1 MMSSIRI
8 EQDSADIVHLI
19 LDKPNASMNL
29 MDSAFFSDYVAAINQ
44 LKQMEFIGVVLRS
57 TKSSFFAGGDLDELR
72 QVDGTKGEDLFIRLS
87 ELKEAMRWLETC
99 GKPTVAC
106 INGAALGGGWELALA
121 CHHRIALDKE
131 VTLGLPEV
139 TLGLLPGAGGVVR
152 MTRSLGLKKA
162 MPYLVE
168 GKRFSA
174 DEGIDLGLIH
184 QLAASPEEMLALAT
198 NWILAQPQPA
208 MQVFDGKDYQLP
220 GGGLSETKVA
230 EIVAITPA
238 MLKQKTQGMLPAPE
252 AILAVM
258 VESIQVDVASALR
271 IESRYFVSL
280 AVGQVSTNMITTFW
294 HQLNEI
300 NAGASRPQS
309 QPDHAFTKVGV
320 VGAGMMGAGIA
331 YSLASKGITVVLKD
345 TSITKAIFAK
355 SYTVNILAEKVARGK
370 LTAAKQE
377 AVLQRIIPSETIAD
391 LVGCELIVEAVFEER
406 ALKAQVTKEVLA
418 ALGDDV
424 IIASNTSTLPITGL
438 AAVSS
443 KPENFI
449 GLHFF
454 SPVDKMP
461 LVEIIKG
468 AHTSDTTLSAAY
480 DLVIQIGKVPIV
492 VNDSRGFFT
501 SRVFTTYTQEGM
513 RMLHEGIPAAVI
525 ENGAIQAGF
534 RVGPLAIIDE
544 VSLTL
549 LEKVRR
555 QTKIDLQA
563 EGKICPGNVSD
574 DVMDKML
581 AAGRIGK
588 LAGAGFY
595 DYPEEGRKSLW
606 SGLTEL
612 FPVHNEWDIETVKD
626 RLLFVQSLESIRA
639 YEEGVVTS
647 VRDANIGSI
656 MGLGFPAW
664 TGGVLQFVEHLGDS
678 AFARRSQQLC
688 DQFGA
693 QFSVP
698 ELLKQWAAKS

>member
-8 EQDSADIVHLI
+8 EQDSAAIVHLI
-19 LDKPNASMNL
+19 LDKPNASINL
-29 MDSAFFSDYVAAINQ
+29 MDSAFFDDYVAAINQ
-44 LKQMEFIGVVLRS
+44 LKQMEFSGVVLRS

-72 QVDGTKGEDLFIRLS
+72 QIDQTKGDDLFKRLS
-87 ELKEAMRWLETC
+87 RLKEAMRWLEAC
-99 GKPTVAC
+99 DKPIVAC

-152 MTRSLGLKKA
+152 MTRYLGLKKA
-162 MPYLVE
+162 MAYLVE

-174 DEGIDLGLIH
+174 DEGVDLGLIN
-184 QLAASPEEMLALAT
+184 QLAASPEEMLSQAT
-198 NWILAQPQPA
+198 DWILAQPLPA
-208 MQVFDGKDYQLP
+208 MQTFDKEDFQLP
-220 GGGLSETKVA
+220 GGGLSDIGVA
-230 EIVAITPA
+230 ELVAITPA

-258 VESIQVDVASALR
+258 VESTQVDVASALR

-280 AVGQVSTNMITTFW
+280 AIGQVSTNMITTFW

-309 QPDHAFTKVGV
+309 PPERVFTKVGI

-331 YSLASKGITVVLKD
+331 YSMASRGIRVVLKD
-345 TSITKAIFAK
+345 MNITKAIFAK
-355 SYTVNILAEKVARGK
+355 SYTANILAEKVARGK

-377 AVLQRIIPSETIAD
+377 TILQRIVPSDTMTD
-391 LVGCELIVEAVFEER
+391 LVGCELIIEAVFEDR
-406 ALKAQVTKEVLA
+406 VLKSQVTKEVLDA
-418 ALGDDV
+418 VGDDV

-438 AAVSS
+438 AAVST
-443 KPENFI
+443 KAENYI

-468 AHTSDTTLSAAY
+468 GHTSDVTLSAAY
-480 DLVIQIGKVPIV
+480 DLVMQIGKVPIV

-555 QTKIDLQA
+555 QTQIDLKA

-574 DVMDKML
+574 YVMDEML

-588 LAGAGFY
+588 LAGSGFY
-595 DYPEEGRKSLW
+595 DYPDEGNKSLW
-606 SGLTEL
+606 PGLAEL
-612 FPVHNEWDIETVKD
+612 FPVHNKWDIETVKD

-647 VRDANIGSI
+647 ARDANIGSI

-664 TGGVLQFVEHLGDS
+664 TGGVIQFVEHLGDA
-678 AFARRSQQLC
+678 AFARRAQQLC
-688 DQFGA
+688 DQFGT

-698 ELLKQWAAKS
+698 ELLKQWAAKA